1 MGSGKFVVTLVSDK
15 LISAHDLSLFHISNQ
30 KVSLSNGG
38 NGMLQVSTANSSVAP
53 TQSTYFFMYPY
64 EHTLLW
70 NVKKYGFWV
79 GNGHQ
84 KGAILS
90 RRMTF
95 IQ

>member
-1 MGSGKFVVTLVSDK
+1 
-15 LISAHDLSLFHISNQ
+15 
-30 KVSLSNGG
+30 
-38 NGMLQVSTANSSVAP
+38 MLQVSTANSSVVP

-70 NVKKYGFWV
+70 NVKKYVFWV

-90 RRMTF
+90 RRITF